1 MELITT
7 YPAAVNSKATVT
19 MGVLDQA
26 TTIVEVL
33 DATVLPEAPNLL
45 VLGTDQTAETVLMT
59 AKENNTLTIQ
69 RAVQG
74 IAKSWPAG
82 TQIARNFT
90 GKDWDDMRS
99 NVEALFNEL
108 VTLIVDGVVPID
120 KGGTGATN
128 RTDALGSLAAVG
140 TMINTANYS
149 YLGEITTNGVYQV
162 STTHPDNP
170 QNSSNYGILLVFQI
184 NGYTQQFYQS
194 INDTDSRRF
203 YVRTSGDGGST
214 WGDWINLADASK
226 FLPLTG
232 GTLSG
237 NLTINKGVNWNQIY
251 INTEDANMRSSIH
264 VGNSSDSSFMDFQL
278 SNDYDNSSWSRELLI
293 FRSYINGNPPLLH
306 ILNTKTGKE
315 YNIFGE
321 HNKPSGS
328 YTGNGSATRRTI
340 ETGGIGKV
348 LAIYSAN
355 GSAIVT
361 PHGAIFFYSSTVT
374 SLGSSS
380 IAFKNGVLS
389 LATSNTIVNQNGIVY
404 GYQVL

>member
-99 NVEALFNEL
+99 NVEA
-108 VTLIVDGVVPID
+108 IVAKILGLTASDVGARPDTWMPTASDVGARPDTWMPTASDVGALPLDGSVPMSGKLRSTAKKNGAIGMGSSDSVMRID
-120 KGGTGATN
+120 GGTSYNDGAF
-128 RTDALGSLAAVG
+128 LSL
-140 TMINTANYS
+140 
-149 YLGEITTNGVYQV
+149 
-162 STTHPDNP
+162 H
-170 QNSSNYGILLVFQI
+170 
-184 NGYTQQFYQS
+184 
-194 INDTDSRRF
+194 
-203 YVRTSGDGGST
+203 
-214 WGDWINLADASK
+214 
-226 FLPLTG
+226 
-232 GTLSG
+232 
-237 NLTINKGVNWNQIY
+237 GVN
-251 INTEDANMRSSIH
+251 E
-264 VGNSSDSSFMDFQL
+264 NSSDKGAFQL
-278 SNDYDNSSWSRELLI
+278 VANGDKRIELRGHVDGMLKWN
-293 FRSYINGNPPLLH
+293 NG
-306 ILNTKTGKE
+306 
-315 YNIFGE
+315 NIFGE

-340 ETGGIGKV
+340 AINAIGKRVSITGSNGTMAELNDKGGYYKSGTTMVAFNVNTAYFSGADIV
-348 LAIYSAN
+348 LNTAIDALNAN
-355 GSAIVT
+355 SVT
-361 PHGAIFFYSSTVT
+361 YT
-374 SLGSSS
+374 
-380 IAFKNGVLS
+380 
-389 LATSNTIVNQNGIVY
+389 
-404 GYQVL
+404 YQTL